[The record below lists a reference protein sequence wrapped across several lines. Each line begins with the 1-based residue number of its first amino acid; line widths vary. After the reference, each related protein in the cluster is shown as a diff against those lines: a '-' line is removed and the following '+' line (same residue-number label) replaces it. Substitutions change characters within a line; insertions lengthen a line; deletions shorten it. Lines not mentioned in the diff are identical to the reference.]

1 VSDRQRAHGPPT
13 DPVLIKRARIARLAA
28 LGQRI
33 GYSLFGVAMV
43 LFIIGYV
50 TEYSS
55 LLVTLI
61 VICLIAGSAV
71 LAPAIVAGYGVKAA
85 EREGL

>member
-1 VSDRQRAHGPPT
+1 MSD

-33 GYSLFGVAMV
+33 GYALFGVAIV
-43 LFIIGYV
+43 VFIIGYV

-55 LLVTLI
+55 VLVTLI
-61 VICLIAGSAV
+61 VVCLVVGSAV

>member
-1 VSDRQRAHGPPT
+1 LTDPDPER
-13 DPVLIKRARIARLAA
+13 DPVLVRRAQIARLAA

-33 GYSLFGVAMV
+33 GYALFGIAIV
-43 LFIIGYV
+43 LFIVGYV

-55 LLVTLI
+55 VLVTLI
-61 VICLIAGSAV
+61 VACLIVGSLV
-71 LAPAIVAGYGVKAA
+71 LAPAIVAAYGVKAA

>member
-1 VSDRQRAHGPPT
+1 MSEEA
-13 DPVLIKRARIARLAA
+13 DPVLIRRAQIARLAA
-28 LGQRI
+28 LGKRV

-43 LFIIGYV
+43 LFFIGYV
-50 TEYSS
+50 TGYSS
-55 LLVTLI
+55 AIVTIIVACLI
-61 VICLIAGSAV
+61 VGSAV

>member
-1 VSDRQRAHGPPT
+1 
-13 DPVLIKRARIARLAA
+13 VLVRRARIARLAA

-33 GYSLFGVAMV
+33 GYALYGVAMV
-43 LFIIGYV
+43 VFIVGYV
-50 TEYSS
+50 TEYSNV
-55 LLVTLI
+55 LVTLI
-61 VICLIAGSAV
+61 IVCLVVGSAV